1 MTVGMSFVAVL
12 CYVVVLSSVA
22 GSSSLDAALAQVA
35 RNGTVL
41 MTSTNYGYLN
51 HVHNFKCY
59 LDRLG
64 LRALLVSTDERAHEA
79 AQRTFGGTLV
89 SVSLANTTLLGS
101 TPSRRV
107 KGDDA
112 QRTHQI
118 RSSPQSSLVAEEGPV
133 EYHTHAFHV
142 VTVRKIEAVI
152 QVLQR
157 GFDVLFVDADV
168 ALLRDPWKHLPP
180 TVADYVFSSN
190 KVCPA
195 GSGGPFDFA
204 NPQDEGNTGFFF
216 VRATPGTIALLNATV
231 AAAPSFPGLDDQ
243 SIFWRVARATK
254 AVTIAPMSCS
264 DPRPLPS
271 SPASAVPQVA
281 LCPLDECVFSVGALR
296 GAAFASLQSELT
308 RRGVVGV
315 SVHANWIKGNAAKA
329 AALAARGLWLAQPD
343 GRCGALAVPF

>member
-1 MTVGMSFVAVL
+1 MLKALVLTTILLFAVVIVGASTP
-12 CYVVVLSSVA
+12 
-22 GSSSLDAALAQVA
+22 LDAALVQVA
-35 RNGTVL
+35 RNRTVL
-41 MTSTNYGYLN
+41 MTSCNYGYLN

-79 AQRTFGGTLV
+79 AQRSFGSTLV
-89 SVSLANTTLLGS
+89 SVSLANATLLGS
-101 TPSRRV
+101 MPTRRI

-118 RSSPQSSLVAEEGPV
+118 RSSPQSALVAEEGAV
-133 EYHTHAFHV
+133 EYHTHGFHV

-157 GFDVLFVDADV
+157 GYDVLFIDADV
-168 ALLRDPWKHLPP
+168 ALLRDPWQHLPP
-180 TVADYVFSSN
+180 SAADYVFSSN

-195 GSGGPFDFA
+195 SSGGPFDFA

-216 VRATPGTIALLNATV
+216 VRATPGAIALLNATV

-243 SIFWRVARATK
+243 SIFWRVARSTK
-254 AVTIAPMSCS
+254 TVTVAPMTSCS
-264 DPRPLPS
+264 SPRPLLA

-296 GAAFASLQSELT
+296 GAAFAALQAELA
-308 RRGVVGV
+308 RRGASAV
-315 SVHANWIKGNAAKA
+315 SLHANWIKGNAAKA
-329 AALAARGLWLAQPD
+329 AALAARGLWLAQPE
-343 GRCGALAVPF
+343 GRCAPLTVPF